1 MKGCTLSSKAVMGMA
16 EKLVVDGV
24 CKCVL
29 VLKSLRDISTNR
41 LFPESVVFLM

>member
-1 MKGCTLSSKAVMGMA
+1 MGMA